1 LTHALRFGILGSAN
15 IARSFVRGLQ
25 PSQRVAVTAIV
36 SRDARKAEAFA
47 KETGIPRHFG
57 SYEAMLA
64 DPEIDAV
71 YNPLPNSLHAEWSIA
86 AARAGKHVLCEKP
99 LAASAAEA
107 GAMFAAART
116 HGVHLVEAY
125 PYLAQPQTLKMRELL
140 MDGAIGEVRLIQA
153 SFGFTLTDRGN
164 IRLNPRLAGGS
175 LMDVGVYPVSLMRVI
190 AGQRAARVQ
199 ALAHWTG
206 GDETGSGVDSAMA
219 ATLSFENGMFG
230 QLTCSFGSALH
241 RQALIVGSS
250 GVIQTTYR
258 NHTSAEQ
265 PGVLGLRTGSGPQA
279 VDGIIETP
287 PINGFLAEAESLER
301 MVREGA
307 EHWIGATAQESIDIM
322 MTLEALL
329 RSARSGA
336 AEMVA

>member
-1 LTHALRFGILGSAN
+1 
-15 IARSFVRGLQ
+15 
-25 PSQRVAVTAIV
+25 
-36 SRDARKAEAFA
+36 
-47 KETGIPRHFG
+47 
-57 SYEAMLA
+57 MLA
-64 DPEIDAV
+64 DREIDAV

-99 LAASAAEA
+99 LAASAEEA
-107 GAMFAAART
+107 RAMFAAART
-116 HGVHLVEAY
+116 YGVHLVEAY

-140 MDGAIGEVRLIQA
+140 MDRAIGEVRLIQA

-175 LMDVGVYPVSLMRVI
+175 LMDVGVYPVSLIRII

-199 ALAHWTG
+199 AAARWTDG
-206 GDETGSGVDSAMA
+206 GEAGSGVDNAMA
-219 ATLSFENGMFG
+219 ATLSFDSGLFA

-241 RQALIVGSS
+241 RQALIVGAA

-265 PGVLGLRTGSGPQA
+265 PGVLSLRTGSGPQA

-287 PINGFLAEAESLER
+287 PINGFLAEAESFER

-307 EHWIGATAQESIDIM
+307 THWIGATPEESVDIM
-322 MTLEALL
+322 ATLEALL

-336 AEMVA
+336 AELVA